1 MTSLLE
7 ERGESDGA
15 VYRIGELA
23 VLANISKRTVDY
35 YTNLGLLQPKR
46 STSNYRYYDECDL
59 EILQMIEQCK
69 SLHMPLCEIKELVKN
84 KREAP
89 NADQLLV
96 LTKDVNQRMQQLEQ
110 EMSLLTSQIN
120 SLSEEDQ
127 KEIRQKL
134 SVQGTTLLHSLLL
147 LLPYTQEKI

>member
-1 MTSLLE
+1 MTSLVA
-7 ERGESDGA
+7 ERRESDGA

-23 VLANISKRTVDY
+23 ILANISKRTVDY

-46 STSNYRYYDECDL
+46 SSSNYRYYDECDL

-69 SLHMPLCEIKELVKN
+69 LLHMPLCEIKELVRN

-89 NADQLLV
+89 NAEQLFA

-110 EMSLLTSQIN
+110 EMSLLISQIN
-120 SLSEEDQ
+120 SLSEEEQ
-127 KEIRQKL
+127 HEVRQKL

-147 LLPYTQEKI
+147 LLPYKQEKN

>member
-1 MTSLLE
+1 M
-7 ERGESDGA
+7 
-15 VYRIGELA
+15 
-23 VLANISKRTVDY
+23 ANISKRTVDY

-46 STSNYRYYDECDL
+46 SSSNYRYYDECDL

-69 SLHMPLCEIKELVKN
+69 SLHMPLCEIKELVRN

-89 NADQLLV
+89 NAEQLLA

-110 EMSLLTSQIN
+110 EMSLLISQIN
-120 SLSEEDQ
+120 SLSEEEQ
-127 KEIRQKL
+127 HEVRQKL

-147 LLPYTQEKI
+147 LLPYKQEKN

>member
-1 MTSLLE
+1 MTSLVA
-7 ERGESDGA
+7 ERRESDGA

-46 STSNYRYYDECDL
+46 SSSNYRYYDECDL

-69 SLHMPLCEIKELVKN
+69 LLHMPLCEIKELVRN

-89 NADQLLV
+89 NAEQLLA

-110 EMSLLTSQIN
+110 EMSLLISQIN
-120 SLSEEDQ
+120 SLSEEEQ
-127 KEIRQKL
+127 HEVRQKL

-147 LLPYTQEKI
+147 LLPYKQEKN

>member
-1 MTSLLE
+1 MTSLVA

-46 STSNYRYYDECDL
+46 SSSNYRYYDEYDL

-69 SLHMPLCEIKELVKN
+69 SLHMPLCKIKELVKN

-89 NADQLLV
+89 NAEQLLG
-96 LTKDVNQRMQQLEQ
+96 LTRDVNQRMQQLEQ

-120 SLSEEDQ
+120 SLSEEEQ
-127 KEIRQKL
+127 HEIRQKL

-147 LLPYTQEKI
+147 LLPYKQEKN

>member
-1 MTSLLE
+1 M
-7 ERGESDGA
+7 
-15 VYRIGELA
+15 YRIGELA

-46 STSNYRYYDECDL
+46 STSNYRYYNECDL

-69 SLHMPLCEIKELVKN
+69 LLHMPLCAIKELVET

-110 EMSLLTSQIN
+110 EMSLLASQIN

-147 LLPYTQEKI
+147 LLPYMQEKI

>member
-1 MTSLLE
+1 MTSLVA
-7 ERGESDGA
+7 ERRESDGA

-46 STSNYRYYDECDL
+46 SSSNYRYYDECDL

-69 SLHMPLCEIKELVKN
+69 LLHMPLCEIKELVRN

-89 NADQLLV
+89 NAEQLFA

-110 EMSLLTSQIN
+110 EMSLLISQIN
-120 SLSEEDQ
+120 SLSEEEQ
-127 KEIRQKL
+127 HEVRQKL

-147 LLPYTQEKI
+147 LLPYKQEKN